1 MFLVSSWLIS
11 ACKGKQHAPTHRD
24 ADDAAVEMSRDEHPL
39 ETVLVTE
46 LAIQRVDPAQPVEID
61 DNALARELGM
71 MLAESEPFAAAAEDV
86 PPGRRAVSA
95 RVVATVN
102 YDLAT
107 GSAGGRAVVVA
118 VELALDWQSGER
130 VTPSENVLVERPFG
144 AGDRREAVVPEIIE
158 AALLQAGKGLIE
170 KEALRQADDAAVL
183 GALDDS
189 DLDKVAWA
197 LDLVADRGLEGGFD
211 RAVAL
216 LDSGDEAVRT
226 AAMRALVALRDPRA
240 VEPLAKRADF
250 KDPARLR
257 TIIEAVTA
265 IGGDDAAEF
274 LELVATGH
282 SDPDLRQRATEG
294 LARIK
299 RR

>member
-1 MFLVSSWLIS
+1 
-11 ACKGKQHAPTHRD
+11 
-24 ADDAAVEMSRDEHPL
+24 
-39 ETVLVTE
+39 
-46 LAIQRVDPAQPVEID
+46 VDPASPVQVD
-61 DNALARELGM
+61 DNLLARELGM
-71 MLAESEPFAAAAEDV
+71 MLAESEPFATSAEDV
-86 PPGRRAVSA
+86 PPGRRAAPA
-95 RVVATVN
+95 RVVATIN
-102 YDLAT
+102 YDVVDGGA
-107 GSAGGRAVVVA
+107 GSGRAVVVA
-118 VELALDWQSGER
+118 IELTLDWQSGER
-130 VTPSENVLVERPFG
+130 VTPSENVLVERPVG
-144 AGDRREAVVPEIIE
+144 PSDRRETVVPEVIE

-183 GALDDS
+183 AALDHA
-189 DLDKVAWA
+189 DLDRIAWA
-197 LDLVADRGLEGGFD
+197 LDLVADRRLAGGFD

-216 LDSGDEAVRT
+216 LDSGNEAVRM

-250 KDPARLR
+250 KDHDRLR

-282 SDPDLRQRATEG
+282 PDADLQQRASEG

-299 RR
+299 KSRRR